1 MLISLKNKH
10 TLQVDDFYFNCSIG
24 KKGTSKKKI
33 EGDCKTPVG
42 TFYIENVY
50 YRADKIK
57 SLETN
62 INKVRINKIDGWCD
76 DPIQTE
82 YNQLI
87 HFPYNFSAEKLY
99 RDDSLYNIV
108 CVLNYN
114 TNPVKPGLGSAIF
127 IHVATDGYKPTE
139 GCIAL
144 KQEDLIFLLSLINK
158 KTKIILGD

>member
-1 MLISLKNKH
+1 MSVLVKKNYLSFKDKRF
-10 TLQVDDFYFNCSIG
+10 QCSIG
-24 KKGTSKKKI
+24 KSGFSENKK
-33 EGDCKTPVG
+33 EGDGFTPVG

-57 SLETN
+57 NLDTN
-62 INKVRINKIDGWCD
+62 INKIIINKFDGWCD
-76 DPIQTE
+76 DPIQKE

-99 RDDSLYNIV
+99 RNDYLYNIV

-127 IHVATDGYKPTE
+127 MHVAKDDFKPTE

-144 KQEDLIFLLSLINK
+144 KQEDLIFLLSLIDN

>member
-1 MLISLKNKH
+1 MSIRVKKNYITFKDK
-10 TLQVDDFYFNCSIG
+10 QFQCSIG
-24 KKGTSKKKI
+24 KSGFSKNKR
-33 EGDCKTPVG
+33 EGDGCTPVG

-76 DPIQTE
+76 EPIQTE

>member
-1 MLISLKNKH
+1 MSIRVKKNYITFKDK
-10 TLQVDDFYFNCSIG
+10 QFQCSIG
-24 KKGTSKKKI
+24 KSGFSKNKK
-33 EGDCKTPVG
+33 EGDGCTPVG

-50 YRADKIK
+50 YRADKIRT
-57 SLETN
+57 LETN

-76 DPIQTE
+76 DPTQKE

-87 HFPYNFSAEKLY
+87 RFPYNFSAEELY

-114 TNPVKPGLGSAIF
+114 TNPIIPGLGSAIF
-127 IHVATDGYKPTE
+127 IHVANDEYASTE

-144 KQEDLIFLLSLINK
+144 KQEDLTFLLGLIDK
-158 KTKIILGD
+158 DTEIILGD

>member
-1 MLISLKNKH
+1 MSIRVKKNYLIFKDK
-10 TLQVDDFYFNCSIG
+10 QFKCSIG
-24 KKGTSKKKI
+24 KSGFSKNKK
-33 EGDCKTPVG
+33 EGDGCTPVG

-62 INKVRINKIDGWCD
+62 INKVKIKKIDGWCD
-76 DPIQTE
+76 DPSQKE

-87 HFPYNFSAEKLY
+87 HFPYDFSAEELY
-99 RDDSLYNIV
+99 REDSVYNIV

-114 TNPVKPGLGSAIF
+114 TNPVKPGIGSAIF
-127 IHVATDGYKPTE
+127 IHVAKEGYKPTE

-144 KQEDLIFLLSLINK
+144 KQEDLIFLLSFIDK